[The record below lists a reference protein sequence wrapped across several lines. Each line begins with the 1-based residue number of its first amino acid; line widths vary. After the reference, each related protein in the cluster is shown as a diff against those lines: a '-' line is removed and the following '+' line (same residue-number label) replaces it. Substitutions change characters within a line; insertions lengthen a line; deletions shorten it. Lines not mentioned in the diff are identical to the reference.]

1 MSAAPASPPP
11 SPESPVRKLPV
22 PAAAGAR
29 PDYWSRACAA
39 LAGADAQLGAV
50 IARHGRVHLVS
61 RGDPFVTLAR
71 SIVGQQI
78 SVKAAQAVWTR
89 FERACGTVSPSRVAR
104 MRLATFTKAGLSG
117 RKAEYVRDLAG
128 HFVSGEVDPARWPAQ
143 DDEAII
149 EALVQVR
156 GIGRWTA
163 EMFLIF
169 NLLRPDVFPVDDLG
183 LLKAISLNYNDG
195 QPVTKADAKTIGQR
209 WEPWRTVATWYLWR
223 SLDPLP
229 VDY

>member
-1 MSAAPASPPP
+1 VSAAPASTPH
-11 SPESPVRKLPV
+11 SPKSTSRKLPV
-22 PAAAGAR
+22 PTVAGAR

-39 LAGADAQLGAV
+39 LAAADAQLGGV
-50 IARHGRVHLVS
+50 IARHGQVHLVS
-61 RGDPFVTLAR
+61 RGDPFVTLTR

-89 FERACGTVSPSRVAR
+89 FERACGTVVPQRVAR
-104 MRLATFTKAGLSG
+104 MRLATFTNAGLSG

-149 EALVQVR
+149 EELVQVR

-195 QPVTKADAKTIGQR
+195 QPVTKAEAKTIGQR